1 MKNGYSICFNE
12 WAMDKSIK
20 SELGLLLII
29 SGLTAEKGY
38 CYASN
43 EYFAKLFKI
52 DECTVSRRIA
62 KLDKKGYVKL
72 NYDKSGAYVK
82 SREIRLAK
90 TPTSLGKNVNGTL
103 GENVNGTL
111 GENAIENSTSINTT
125 KENKEDL
132 AFNFLKTNYPSRLET
147 EFVMRYNKSIS
158 NKKKFVQDF
167 NDTVQIEIDNNKL
180 KWSANSLF
188 ARLSKYARNYAQN
201 EFKYSEPDEQKPVY
215 LRKVR

>member
-1 MKNGYSICFNE
+1 MINGYSICFNE

-52 DECTVSRRIA
+52 EERTVSRRIA
-62 KLDKKGYVKL
+62 KLNKKGYVKL
-72 NYDKSGAYVK
+72 DYKKSGAFVI
-82 SREIRLAK
+82 SREIRLTK
-90 TPTSLGKNVNGTL
+90 MSTKLDKSVLGKVDKSVL
-103 GENVNGTL
+103 GKVDKSVL
-111 GENAIENSTSINTT
+111 ENSTSINTT
-125 KENKEDL
+125 KDNKENL
-132 AFNFLKTNYPSRLET
+132 AFSFLKTNCPSRLET

-180 KWSANSLF
+180 NWTANSLF

-201 EFKYSEPDEQKPVY
+201 ESKYSEPEEEKRVY
-215 LRKVR
+215 LKKVR

>member
-1 MKNGYSICFNE
+1 MINGYSICFNE

-52 DECTVSRRIA
+52 EERTVSRRIA
-62 KLDKKGYVKL
+62 KLNKKGYVKL
-72 NYDKSGAYVK
+72 DYKKSGAFVI
-82 SREIRLAK
+82 SREIRLTK
-90 TPTSLGKNVNGTL
+90 MSTKLDKSVLGTVDKSVL
-103 GENVNGTL
+103 
-111 GENAIENSTSINTT
+111 ENSTSINTT
-125 KENKEDL
+125 KDNKENL
-132 AFNFLKTNYPSRLET
+132 AFSFLKTNCPSRLET
-147 EFVMRYNKSIS
+147 EFVMRYHKSIS
-158 NKKKFVQDF
+158 DKKKFVQDF

-180 KWSANSLF
+180 NWTANSLF
-188 ARLSKYARNYAQN
+188 ARLSKYARNYAKN
-201 EFKYSEPDEQKPVY
+201 ESKYSELDEQKPVY